1 MFGLDLLI
9 LEGIKSLAILTG
21 TLKEGLII
29 LTGIITY
36 SIAAV
41 KCERRNSK

>member
-1 MFGLDLLI
+1 MFGVDLLI

-41 KCERRNSK
+41 KVEGRNRK